1 MKYGVVVPFSD
12 ARLTVGLAREIE
24 DAGWDGMFLPELVW
38 GVDPWAQLA
47 AAAAGTQR
55 IRLGTML
62 TPLPWLRPWT
72 VASQVAAVDHI
83 SNGRAILAVGLGAPD
98 AGARGFAPLEMD
110 RKARAELLD
119 EGLDVLTRLWSGEE
133 FGYEGQHYRVDPTP
147 FSSNTRSEG
156 MPPPPPPV
164 QRPRVPVWVVGVL
177 GSRRS
182 LGRVLRYDGLLPA
195 VKTPEGGRQATADEL
210 AAVTAGLRE
219 RRDGEPFDIVV
230 EGETQSSAD
239 DAEVR
244 AFEASGA
251 TWWIESRWALPST
264 EAGAAELRK
273 RIVAGPPRGG

>member
-83 SNGRAILAVGLGAPD
+83 SNGRVILAVGLGAPD

-119 EGLDVLTRLWSGEE
+119 EGLDVLTGCGAAGSSG
-133 FGYEGQHYRVDPTP
+133 TK
-147 FSSNTRSEG
+147 
-156 MPPPPPPV
+156 
-164 QRPRVPVWVVGVL
+164 
-177 GSRRS
+177 GSTTASTQRRS
-182 LGRVLRYDGLLPA
+182 RPTRGARGCRLRLRPCSGRACRSGW
-195 VKTPEGGRQATADEL
+195 
-210 AAVTAGLRE
+210 
-219 RRDGEPFDIVV
+219 
-230 EGETQSSAD
+230 SA
-239 DAEVR
+239 
-244 AFEASGA
+244 FSGA
-251 TWWIESRWALPST
+251 GVRW
-264 EAGAAELRK
+264 GACSGMTGCCRQ
-273 RIVAGPPRGG
+273 